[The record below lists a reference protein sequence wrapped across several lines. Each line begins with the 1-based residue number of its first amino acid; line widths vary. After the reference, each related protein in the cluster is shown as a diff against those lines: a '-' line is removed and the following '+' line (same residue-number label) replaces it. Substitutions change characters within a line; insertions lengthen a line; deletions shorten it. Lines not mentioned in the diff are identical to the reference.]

1 MTASHIEPPCRP
13 TTGVPG
19 ASPQWP
25 DGAAPTD
32 KMAVVPPV
40 QANRRLDIHLE
51 RLVLQVDPHGH
62 RRLAVVH
69 DPEEYGRKTCRTLG
83 LERPAMK
90 QSKMLESWCSRKGD
104 SPSLTPRTFVRAAG
118 FTNALIAAVLVVQFC
133 VMALF
138 FRAGSTLLVGVTLLL
153 FLSLAIWITAAILG
167 GVILA
172 SRWLWQAK
180 RRHLGR
186 SWPSPEGGT
195 GVWDVW
201 LDSPIWP

>member
-1 MTASHIEPPCRP
+1 
-13 TTGVPG
+13 
-19 ASPQWP
+19 
-25 DGAAPTD
+25 
-32 KMAVVPPV
+32 
-40 QANRRLDIHLE
+40 
-51 RLVLQVDPHGH
+51 
-62 RRLAVVH
+62 
-69 DPEEYGRKTCRTLG
+69 
-83 LERPAMK
+83 MK
-90 QSKMLESWCSRKGD
+90 QSKMSESWCSRKGY
-104 SPSLTPRTFVRAAG
+104 SPSLTPRTFVRAAS

-133 VMALF
+133 VMVMF

-180 RRHLGR
+180 RRHRGR

-201 LDSPIWP
+201 LDSPIQP